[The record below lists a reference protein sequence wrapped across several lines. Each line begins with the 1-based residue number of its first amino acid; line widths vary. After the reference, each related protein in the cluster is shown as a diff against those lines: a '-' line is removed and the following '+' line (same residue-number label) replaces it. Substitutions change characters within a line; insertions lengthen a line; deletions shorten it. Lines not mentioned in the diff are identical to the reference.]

1 MVSKGA
7 GVLRATYQSPAD
19 RSAAAPDMDLAT
31 MRDLYEVLHTVTP
44 EPEGVTYAE
53 TEAGGTPAI
62 WCLPVDRADDR
73 VLLHHHGGG
82 FMVCSMY
89 TDRKMAGHIAKATGT
104 RALVLDY
111 PRAPEHPFPAQLES
125 SVAAYRWLLDQ
136 GYAAAHIASVG
147 HSAGG
152 NLCTSMVLGS
162 RDAGLPL
169 PAAVMPMSPWY
180 DMALTG
186 ATLDTLAHLD
196 AVVQRPLLARMRA
209 AYLGDHSP
217 TTPLANPLHA
227 DLDGFPP
234 TLIYTGAEETLVSD
248 TERFAERARA
258 AGVDIHYEIAPGMQH
273 SFAFLAGR
281 APEADDAVAHMAAWL
296 RRHLGLAPAG
306 A

>member
-1 MVSKGA
+1 MRPDVPRPTGVGLGRSSAVARRLGDARFGA
-7 GVLRATYQSPAD
+7 EFLS
-19 RSAAAPDMDLAT
+19 
-31 MRDLYEVLHTVTP
+31 
-44 EPEGVTYAE
+44 
-53 TEAGGTPAI
+53 
-62 WCLPVDRADDR
+62 
-73 VLLHHHGGG
+73 
-82 FMVCSMY
+82 
-89 TDRKMAGHIAKATGT
+89 
-104 RALVLDY
+104 
-111 PRAPEHPFPAQLES
+111 
-125 SVAAYRWLLDQ
+125 
-136 GYAAAHIASVG
+136 
-147 HSAGG
+147 
-152 NLCTSMVLGS
+152 TS
-162 RDAGLPL
+162 LPL

>member
-7 GVLRATYQSPAD
+7 GVLRDVYQLLAD

-31 MRDLYEVLHTVTP
+31 MRDLFENMHTVTP
-44 EPEGVTYAE
+44 EPEDVTYAE
-53 TEAGGTPAI
+53 VEAGGTPAI

-111 PRAPEHPFPAQLES
+111 PLAPEHAFPAQIDS
-125 SVAAYRWLLDQ
+125 SVAAFRWLLHQ
-136 GYAAAHIASVG
+136 GYAAPHIASVG

-152 NLCTSMVLGS
+152 NLCTSMVLAL

-180 DMALTG
+180 DMELTG
-186 ATLDTLAHLD
+186 ETLDTLAHLD
-196 AVVQRPLLARMRA
+196 AVVQRPLLSQMRA
-209 AYLGDHSP
+209 AYLGDRSL
-217 TTPLANPLHA
+217 TTPLANPLQA
-227 DLDGFPP
+227 DLAGFPP

-258 AGVDIHYEIAPGMQH
+258 AGVDIRYQIVAEMQH

-281 APEADDAVAHMAAWL
+281 APEADTAIRQMTTWL
-296 RRHLGLAPAG
+296 RRHLGLETTG
-306 A
+306 Y